1 MLEVHGLKKRFG
13 KREVLKGISFEVK
26 EGDIVGFLGPNG
38 AGKTTTM
45 RILMGYL
52 SPSEGTARVAG
63 FDVQTHPIEVKKRAG
78 YMPENPPL
86 YPEMTVGGFLSFVA
100 RLKRVPPRERKQRID
115 EVVEQVGIGDV
126 LHRMI
131 GHLSRGYR
139 QRVGLAQALIH
150 HPQVLILDEPTAGL
164 DPKQIHDIR
173 QLITQLGKKRTVL
186 ISTHILPEVVQTC
199 NRAIIINEG
208 QILAQDSL
216 ENLTRTWKGRI
227 KVLMEVRRNAQNL
240 LREIEKHP
248 GVASASLKDNIIE
261 VEMEAGRDV
270 REELSSLAVHG
281 NYGLVDFHTQ
291 HFSLEEVYLKLVTE
305 EPQ

>member
-1 MLEVHGLKKRFG
+1 MLEVQGLKKRFG

-52 SPSEGTARVAG
+52 SPTEGTVRVAG
-63 FDVQTHPIEVKKRAG
+63 YDVQAHPIEVKKRAG

-86 YPEMTVGGFLSFVA
+86 YSEMTVQGFLDFVA
-100 RLKRVPPRERKQRID
+100 RLKRVPQKERKQRIE
-115 EVVEQVGIGDV
+115 EVVEQVGIADV
-126 LHRMI
+126 LNRMI

-150 HPQVLILDEPTAGL
+150 HPEVLILDEPTAGL

-173 QLITQLGKKRTVL
+173 QLITHLGKKRTVL

-216 ENLTRTWKGRI
+216 ENLTRTWKGKT
-227 KVLMEVRRNAQNL
+227 KVFLQVRRNPQNL
-240 LREIEKHP
+240 LREILQLP
-248 GVASASLKDNIIE
+248 GIAHASLKDNTIE
-261 VEMEAGRDV
+261 VEMEAGKDI

-281 NYGLVDFHTQ
+281 NYGLLDFRTE

>member
-1 MLEVHGLKKRFG
+1 MLEVRGLKKRFG
-13 KREVLKGISFEVK
+13 KREALKGISFEVK

-52 SPSEGTARVAG
+52 SPTEGSARVAG
-63 FDVQTHPIEVKKRAG
+63 YDVRTHPIEVKKRAG

-86 YPEMTVGGFLSFVA
+86 YPEMTVSGFLSFIA
-100 RLKRVPPRERKQRID
+100 RLKRVPPRQRKQRIE

-150 HPQVLILDEPTAGL
+150 HPDVLILDEPTAGL

-173 QLITQLGKKRTVL
+173 QLITHLGKKRTVL

-199 NRAIIINEG
+199 NQAIIINEG

-216 ENLTRTWKGRI
+216 ENLTRTWKGRT
-227 KVLMEVRRNAQNL
+227 KVFIEVRRNAPNL
-240 LREIEKHP
+240 LREIENHP
-248 GVASASLKDNIIE
+248 GIAGASLKDNIIE
-261 VEMEAGRDV
+261 VEMAAGKDV
-270 REELSSLAVHG
+270 REELTSLAVRG
-281 NYGLVDFHTQ
+281 N
-291 HFSLEEVYLKLVTE
+291 
-305 EPQ
+305 